1 MTRDAEEEGSEDLLV
16 AGGEGRERDGRT
28 RGEREKKKGHSAQGW
43 AFVIIPP
50 IRNQARR
57 GCELCEITWLVAEVK
72 LSSRPQISDSV
83 FIHLVYERK
92 GKKYWIL
99 PITKAKCK
107 WKTEKLFTGNA
118 EDSQIQFDFSLCDKT
133 MKLRHCSTKSAA
145 SGVRLV
151 GANSDFSTDN
161 QCVLGQISKPLQA
174 AVSSVMKC
182 G

>member
-16 AGGEGRERDGRT
+16 AGGEGRERDSRT

-92 GKKYWIL
+92 GKKY
-99 PITKAKCK
+99 
-107 WKTEKLFTGNA
+107 
-118 EDSQIQFDFSLCDKT
+118 
-133 MKLRHCSTKSAA
+133 
-145 SGVRLV
+145 
-151 GANSDFSTDN
+151 
-161 QCVLGQISKPLQA
+161 
-174 AVSSVMKC
+174 
-182 G
+182 